1 MLLLSTSAG
10 SFSSISAFAQI
21 LTLIFVFI
29 FVLAITYFTTRIVGG
44 YQKQKLAGSN
54 IKILETLRI
63 SNSKY
68 IQIVKIGE
76 KYFAMAVCKD
86 TITYL
91 CELNGEDLIYNSVS
105 DESHLESF
113 KDILDRFKKDRSED

>member
-10 SFSSISAFAQI
+10 SFSISAFAQI

-68 IQIVKIGE
+68 IQIVKIGG

-91 CELNGEDLIYNSVS
+91 CELNGEDLIYKSVS

-113 KDILDRFKKDRSED
+113 KDILDRFKKDRPED

>member
-10 SFSSISAFAQI
+10 SFSISAFAQI

-91 CELNGEDLIYNSVS
+91 CELNGEDLIYKNVS

-113 KDILDRFKKDRSED
+113 KDILDRFKKDRPED

>member
-10 SFSSISAFAQI
+10 SFSISAFAQI

-91 CELNGEDLIYNSVS
+91 CELNGEDLIYKSVS

-113 KDILDRFKKDRSED
+113 KDILDRFKKDRPED

>member
-113 KDILDRFKKDRSED
+113 KDILDRFKKDRPED

>member
-1 MLLLSTSAG
+1 MMLLLNTVAA
-10 SFSSISAFAQI
+10 SFSVNAFAQT
-21 LTLIFVFI
+21 LTLVLIFV
-29 FVLAITYFTTRIVGG
+29 FVLAITYFTTRFVGN
-44 YQKQKLAGSN
+44 YQKQRMAGSN

-68 IQIVKIGE
+68 IQIVQIGE
-76 KYFAMAVCKD
+76 KYFAIAVCKD

-91 CELNGEDLIYNSVS
+91 CELNGDDLIYRSVS

-113 KDILDRFKKDRSED
+113 KDIFDRFKKDRPED